1 LIDVNLI
8 NMMSPEQ
15 TKIVT
20 VVYDRFISNESRG
33 WDGVDEYLEML
44 EYLDDDQLHR
54 EADVL
59 FSTHKSK
66 SMGCPYRHKDPNA
79 CFVKHILEA
88 VEAILDL
95 YKETGQMHK
104 NNRYIL
110 ANYLALTQSEQIIE
124 LVDSKGHD
132 T

>member
-1 LIDVNLI
+1 
-8 NMMSPEQ
+8 MSSDQ
-15 TKIVT
+15 VKNITQ
-20 VVYDRFISNESRG
+20 VYNKFLENEIRG
-33 WDGVDEYLEML
+33 WDSIDEYLEML
-44 EYLDDDQLHR
+44 EYIDDDQLHR

-66 SMGCPYRHKDPNA
+66 PMGCPHKHKDPNA
-79 CFVKHILEA
+79 CFVKRILEA

-110 ANYLALTQSEQIIE
+110 QNYLALTQSEQIIE

>member
-1 LIDVNLI
+1 MMNSEQKKNVTAVYNQLI
-8 NMMSPEQ
+8 NSEA
-15 TKIVT
+15 
-20 VVYDRFISNESRG
+20 RG
-33 WDGVDEYLEML
+33 WDGIDEYLEML

-59 FSTHKSK
+59 FSAHKNK
-66 SMGCPYRHKDPNA
+66 PMGCPYPHKDPTN
-79 CFVKHILEA
+79 CFVKRVIEA
-88 VEAILDL
+88 AEAILEL

-110 ANYLALTQSEQIIE
+110 QNYLALAQSEQIVE
-124 LVDSKGHD
+124 LVDSKGHN